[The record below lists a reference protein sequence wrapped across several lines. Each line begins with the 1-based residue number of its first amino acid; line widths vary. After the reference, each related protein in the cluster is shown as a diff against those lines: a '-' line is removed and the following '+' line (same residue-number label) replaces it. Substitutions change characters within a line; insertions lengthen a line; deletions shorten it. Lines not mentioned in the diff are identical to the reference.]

1 MSAAGS
7 SPPSRARVVV
17 IGGGIIGCSV
27 AYHLAELGWD
37 DARIQAEVAAFA
49 EEAAAEG
56 IVASAA
62 PAA

>member
-1 MSAAGS
+1 MA
-7 SPPSRARVVV
+7 P
-17 IGGGIIGCSV
+17 
-27 AYHLAELGWD
+27 ELGWD

-49 EEAAAEG
+49 EEAEAEG